1 MMRVDVS
8 PKLFI
13 WACERAGRSIDLL
26 AENQT
31 LRKLPDWISGEEQPT
46 FKQLE
51 KFAQATYTP
60 FGYFFL
66 PEAPEESVP
75 IPDLRTVGNRYMGRP
90 SPDLLDTIYTMQRR
104 QAWLREMLTECDAEP
119 LDFVGS
125 ARSTDDPEAVG
136 REMRRIIGL
145 EDGWAAHVRTWK
157 EAVGELR
164 RAIEKMNIMAII
176 NGIVGNNTHRKLHV
190 DEFRGFTLSD
200 AYAPLLFVNG
210 ADAKSAQMFTLIH
223 ELAHIWLGESA
234 LTDLSAMPAQAGAG
248 PATRASQNIES
259 WCDRAAA
266 EFLVPAREL
275 KDCWRD
281 VRYEEAPFEAIA
293 RRFKV
298 SPIVAGRRAMD
309 LHLVDRNTFF
319 AFYQEYIARER
330 RPSPAGAGGDFY
342 NNQNTRVGE
351 MFAMQVIFAAKS
363 GRVSFKEAYDLTGLR
378 GGAFQEYA
386 HRLGVD
392 LP

>member
-1 MMRVDVS
+1 MSRAPVKPELLRWARERVGRDVDDFKG
-8 PKLFI
+8 KLK
-13 WACERAGRSIDLL
+13 RL
-26 AENQT
+26 AEWE
-31 LRKLPDWISGEEQPT
+31 RGEAQPT

-51 KFAQATYTP
+51 DFARATHVP

-66 PEAPEESVP
+66 PEPPEERLP
-75 IPDLRTVGNRYMGRP
+75 IPDLRTIRNQAISHP
-90 SPDLLDTIYTMQRR
+90 SPDLLETIHAMQRR
-104 QAWLREMLTECDAEP
+104 QAWLREELIEGEAEP

-125 ARSTDDPEAVG
+125 ARTADDPQGVG
-136 REMRRIIGL
+136 REMRRMVGL
-145 EDGWAAHVRTWK
+145 DDGWAAEIRTWR

-164 RAIEKMNIMAII
+164 RSIEDLGVMAVI
-176 NGIVGNNTHRKLHV
+176 NGVVGNNTHRKLDV
-190 DEFRGFTLSD
+190 EEFRGFALSD
-200 AYAPLLFVNG
+200 EIAPLVFVNG
-210 ADAKSAQMFTLIH
+210 ADAKSAQMFTLVH

-234 LTDLSAMPAQAGAG
+234 LTDTGLTSRPSQA
-248 PATRASQNIES
+248 IES

-266 EFLVPAREL
+266 EFLVPEQLMRASWRE
-275 KDCWRD
+275 
-281 VRYEEAPFEAIA
+281 VRHHDAPFEVLA

-309 LHLVDRNTFF
+309 LRLVSREAFF
-319 AFYQEYIARER
+319 SFHEEYIARER
-330 RPSPAGAGGDFY
+330 RQRSDSGGGDFY

-351 MFAMQVIFAAKS
+351 RFALQVIRAAKE

-386 HRLGVD
+386 NRLGVN